1 MKVWDAL
8 AECVE
13 QEGVGAMFGLMGD
26 ANLYFMARLQEH
38 GVTRVYDVRHEG
50 SAVAMADGYAR
61 ASGAVGV
68 ASVTSGPGV
77 TQLGTALTVAS
88 RTGTPLVVVAGDIP
102 SKVKGMGTHR
112 QDTDQR
118 AFVEASGAL
127 FHQLRDATTVASD
140 VQRAFWLARTRRRP
154 VVLNCPLD
162 LQAAEFR
169 GDLHYT
175 PTAAVLFAQHAL
187 IPDADAVEK
196 AADMIVASRRPV
208 IVAGA
213 GAVGADAR
221 ASIDALG
228 DRIGTANATTL
239 RAKGYLD
246 GPWSVGICGN
256 FSTIP
261 GQAILADADL
271 VILVGSSGSADTA
284 EAIPARARTIQINT
298 NGTACVG
305 ARTPDHLLYADARLG
320 LAAIVDRLSEAEYT
334 AAGYR
339 GGSYATTFAQDAV
352 TADMEEASWDLPAHT
367 VDPRSFIR
375 CVDTLLPDGCTVVIG
390 GGHNLTFSSM
400 FLSGGADRRF
410 VFTYDFGCIGV
421 GIPIA
426 FGVAVAT
433 PDRPVILFEGDA
445 SALMTIHD
453 LDVTARYQ
461 PRMLVFVMNDG
472 ALGAEYHKLR
482 SENFDPRWAQIRT
495 PDFGRLAEAFG
506 NSGGDVRSLADLDG
520 QMRAFTEGTG
530 PRYVD
535 VRIPTAVMSPS
546 FRGMYPALAP
556 PARAPSGV

>member
-1 MKVWDAL
+1 MKAWDAL

-13 QEGVGAMFGLMGD
+13 QEGVRAMFGLMGD
-26 ANLYFMARLQEH
+26 ANLFFMARMLER
-38 GVTRVYDVRHEG
+38 GVVSIYDARHEG

-61 ASGAVGV
+61 ATGGIGV

-88 RTGTPLVVVAGDIP
+88 RAGTPLVVMAGDIP
-102 SKVKGMGTHR
+102 STVKGMGTHR

-127 FHQLRDATTVASD
+127 FHQLRDATTVSSD
-140 VQRAFWLARTRRRP
+140 VQRAFWLAQTHRRP
-154 VVLNCPLD
+154 VVLNCPID
-162 LQAAEFR
+162 TQAAEFR
-169 GDLHYT
+169 GDVRYT
-175 PTAAVLFAQHAL
+175 PTKALLFRQQPL
-187 IPDADAVEK
+187 IPDAEAIEK

-213 GAVGADAR
+213 GAVAAGAKA
-221 ASIDALG
+221 AIEALG

-271 VILVGSSGSADTA
+271 VILVGCSGSADTA
-284 EAIPARARTIQINT
+284 EAIPSRARTIQLNT
-298 NGTACVG
+298 SGTVGVG
-305 ARTPDHLLYADARLG
+305 ARTPDHLLYSDARLG
-320 LAAIVDRLSEAEYT
+320 VDAVLDRLIEAEYT

-339 GGSYATTFAQDAV
+339 GGGDATTFAQDAV
-352 TADMEEASWDLPAHT
+352 AADMDAAGWDLPADT

-375 CVDTLLPDGCTVVIG
+375 AVDTLLPETCTVVIG
-390 GGHNLTFSSM
+390 GGHNLSFPSM
-400 FLSGGADRRF
+400 FLSGGANRRF

-461 PRMLVFVMNDG
+461 PQLLVFVMNDG

-482 SENFDPRWAQIRT
+482 SEGFDPKWAQVPT

-506 NSGGDVRSLADLDG
+506 NSGGTVRSLADVDQ
-520 QMRAFTEGTG
+520 QMRAFTHGTG

-535 VRIPTAVMSPS
+535 VHIPTIVMSPA
-546 FRGMYPALAP
+546 FRGMFPSLAP
-556 PARAPSGV
+556 PPRV